1 MDNLPPEL
9 LRAILLSSVHLSRSE
24 KNVLLPLRLVNKR
37 FDFILREYMFKT
49 VQLDFSRFARGE
61 TAPQMSSLADVG
73 HLCQSLYC
81 DMMVIRD
88 EGTLYL
94 AAYPWLHLFVTPVPV
109 LSRIAAQPSNL
120 SIASTVSTQTC

>member
-1 MDNLPPEL
+1 MDSLPPEV
-9 LRAILLSSVHLSRSE
+9 LRGIILSSVQLSRSE
-24 KNVLLPLRLVNKR
+24 KNLLLPLRLVNKR

-61 TAPQMSSLADVG
+61 AAPQMDSLATVG

-88 EGTLYL
+88 EGTIVLLLPL
-94 AAYPWLHLFVTPVPV
+94 A
-109 LSRIAAQPSNL
+109 SCISSNGL
-120 SIASTVSTQTC
+120 

>member
-1 MDNLPPEL
+1 MDSLPPEL
-9 LRAILLSSVHLSRSE
+9 LRGIILSSVQLSRSE

-61 TAPQMSSLADVG
+61 TAPQMGSLAAVG

-88 EGTLYL
+88 EGTIGLARTISCMSFSFLY
-94 AAYPWLHLFVTPVPV
+94 
-109 LSRIAAQPSNL
+109 
-120 SIASTVSTQTC
+120 

>member
-1 MDNLPPEL
+1 MDSLPPEL
-9 LRAILLSSVHLSRSE
+9 LRGIILSSVQLSRSE

-61 TAPQMSSLADVG
+61 TAPQMSSLAAVG

-88 EGTLYL
+88 EGMLCL
-94 AAYPWLHLFVTPVPV
+94 AATDDAMSRFFLRLLCCELHTAKRLAHRFHC
-109 LSRIAAQPSNL
+109 ID
-120 SIASTVSTQTC
+120 